1 MDVDLLKDITGC
13 KMLYTGRTVN
23 QRPEFIG
30 AKAFHLLFR
39 SNVTVHTD
47 DAILEQLLTRI
58 IKIIHQHMHHSF
70 FHGFIRALTHQTIN
84 LSIVIVEVCFQ
95 NMDSK
100 ETGRTRNHDI
110 SKFFLGDPVC
120 ILFHISADDALDPVI
135 VVIRKLIIA
144 LRAFCGCLIIH
155 DFCQFANGRMFKHI
169 GIYNRNIPG
178 KTHHGNLRCGK

>member
-1 MDVDLLKDITGC
+1 
-13 KMLYTGRTVN
+13 
-23 QRPEFIG
+23 
-30 AKAFHLLFR
+30 
-39 SNVTVHTD
+39 
-47 DAILEQLLTRI
+47 
-58 IKIIHQHMHHSF
+58 MHHSF

-110 SKFFLGDPVC
+110 SKFFPGDPVC

-155 DFCQFANGRMFKHI
+155 DCCQFTNGRMFKHI